1 MCDSGTDLSAGLAEE
16 YGISVV
22 PIVVTLGDHRV
33 PDSPTAREEFWAY
46 IEQGFKPLTS
56 QPPAGDFVRAF
67 QEIVDAGDD
76 ALCITITAE
85 HSGTFNSARLGAM
98 DFGNR
103 VTVCDS
109 RFASRGAGLQVELA
123 AKMAREGHTVE
134 EILPALQD
142 LRERTLARLQ
152 LESLE
157 YIRRGGRLD
166 RILPTIDRVARALN
180 VKPLLTMT
188 DGELKLVGV
197 SRSSKKGMIRIV
209 EEIARLDSVERII
222 ILHARTEDA
231 AMDMRTRL
239 SEALGRPE
247 EDIEVDEIGVS
258 LASHGGPGL
267 LLLFAVCTHAPESLM
282 DRVRQRLDI

>member
-1 MCDSGTDLSAGLAEE
+1 
-16 YGISVV
+16 
-22 PIVVTLGDHRV
+22 
-33 PDSPTAREEFWAY
+33 
-46 IEQGFKPLTS
+46 
-56 QPPAGDFVRAF
+56 
-67 QEIVDAGDD
+67 
-76 ALCITITAE
+76 
-85 HSGTFNSARLGAM
+85 
-98 DFGNR
+98 
-103 VTVCDS
+103 
-109 RFASRGAGLQVELA
+109 
-123 AKMAREGHTVE
+123 
-134 EILPALQD
+134 
-142 LRERTLARLQ
+142 
-152 LESLE
+152 
-157 YIRRGGRLD
+157 
-166 RILPTIDRVARALN
+166 
-180 VKPLLTMT
+180 MT

-239 SEALGRPE
+239 SEALGRSE